1 MATVIALLISLGVI
15 FSADE
20 ATPELIDQ
28 YQEFVITDVDQ
39 M

>member
-1 MATVIALLISLGVI
+1 MAAIIAFMISLGVI
-15 FSADE
+15 MSADE

-28 YQEFVITDVDQ
+28 YEEVWGGDIDT